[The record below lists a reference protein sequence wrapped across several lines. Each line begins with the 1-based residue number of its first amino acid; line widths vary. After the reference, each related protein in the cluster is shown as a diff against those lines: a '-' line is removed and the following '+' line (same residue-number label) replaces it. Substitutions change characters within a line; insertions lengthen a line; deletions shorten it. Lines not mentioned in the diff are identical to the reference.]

1 MILYV
6 VEFYAS
12 GEYPEDGHYSKI
24 VGVFT
29 TKENADIAGKHF
41 RDNWD
46 GYLDNRS
53 YYIEEH
59 ELDKITLKP

>member
-1 MILYV
+1 MTLYV
-6 VEFYAS
+6 VEFHAS

-29 TKENADIAGKHF
+29 TKENADIAGKDF
-41 RDNWD
+41 KDNWD
-46 GYLDNRS
+46 GYLDIRD

-59 ELDKITLKP
+59 ELDKVSNS